1 MVSVRKTLTIFHF
14 SVLRH
19 LFFYQTAS
27 YNRKAD
33 KNMKTFTFVYALA
46 FICLSFTAVFAQSR
60 RAAPNTGNETGK
72 ANKRSPQATPTPTP
86 QTAIAETQMSQDDAQ
101 AIGDD
106 GEVIR
111 VDTNLVTIPVKVSD
125 RRNRFVAGLIK
136 EDFKVSEDGVEQEIA
151 LFANE
156 QQSFTVALVLDMSY
170 STKFKITEIQNAA
183 IAFTAQLRPN
193 DKVMVVSFDQEIQ
206 LLCEATSDRQVIEK
220 AIRSTKISYGTSLYE
235 ALDLVMNAKL
245 KKIDGRKAIVL
256 FTDGVDTTSRQAHDL
271 SNLRDAQELDAL
283 IYPIQYDTFAD
294 VQALKNKPVITP
306 PTIPSPIPS
315 KDKSPFPIQIS
326 GIGTTGSQGTTTEE
340 YKKAGEYLNEM
351 AVRTGGTVFQADTT
365 ANLSQAFSNIAAE
378 LREFYSIGYYPSAEV
393 QAGKKRKIKVRV
405 NKNGISVRSRDS
417 YIVGKK

>member
-1 MVSVRKTLTIFHF
+1 
-14 SVLRH
+14 
-19 LFFYQTAS
+19 
-27 YNRKAD
+27 
-33 KNMKTFTFVYALA
+33 MKKFALIYALA
-46 FICLSFTAVFAQSR
+46 FICLSFAVNLAQSR
-60 RAAPNTGNETGK
+60 RVAPNTDVETGK
-72 ANKRSPQATPTPTP
+72 TKKRPPQASPTPTP
-86 QTAIAETQMSQDDAQ
+86 QTAIAGTKTSQDDAQ
-101 AIGDD
+101 MINDD

-125 RRNRFVAGLIK
+125 RRNRFVAGLTK

-156 QQSFTVALVLDMSY
+156 QQPFTVALVLDMSY
-170 STKFKITEIQNAA
+170 STKFKIADIQSAA
-183 IAFTAQLRPN
+183 VEFTAQLRPN

-206 LLCEATSDRQVIEK
+206 VLCEATSDWQVIEK

-235 ALDLVMNAKL
+235 AVDMVMNAKL

-256 FTDGVDTTSRQAHDL
+256 FTDGVDTTSRRAHDL

-294 VQALKNKPVITP
+294 VQTLKNKPVITP
-306 PTIPSPIPS
+306 PTIPGPIPS
-315 KDKSPFPIQIS
+315 KDKSPFPFPIP
-326 GIGTTGSQGTTTEE
+326 IGGVGTPGSQGTTAEE

-378 LREFYSIGYYPSAEV
+378 LREFYSIGYYPSAEA

-405 NKNGISVRSRDS
+405 NKDGTSVRSRDS

>member
-1 MVSVRKTLTIFHF
+1 
-14 SVLRH
+14 
-19 LFFYQTAS
+19 
-27 YNRKAD
+27 
-33 KNMKTFTFVYALA
+33 MKKFAVVYALA
-46 FICLSFTAVFAQSR
+46 FICLSFTISFAQSR
-60 RAAPNTGNETGK
+60 RGAPNTDIETGK
-72 ANKRSPQATPTPTP
+72 ANKRPPQALPTPTS
-86 QTAIAETQMSQDDAQ
+86 QTAIAEAQISQDDAQ
-101 AIGDD
+101 TISDD

-125 RRNRFVAGLIK
+125 RRNRFIAGLAK
-136 EDFKVSEDGVEQEIA
+136 EDFKVTEDGVEQEIA

-156 QQSFTVALVLDMSY
+156 QQPFTVALVLDMSY
-170 STKFKITEIQNAA
+170 STKFKITEIQSAA
-183 IAFTAQLRPN
+183 IAFTAQLRPD

-206 LLCEATSDRQVIEK
+206 ILCEATSDRQVIEK

-235 ALDLVMNAKL
+235 AVDMVMNAKL

-256 FTDGVDTTSRQAHDL
+256 FTDGVDTTSREAHDL

-294 VQALKNKPVITP
+294 VQALKNKPVITQ

-315 KDKSPFPIQIS
+315 KDKSPFPFPFPT
-326 GIGTTGSQGTTTEE
+326 GGVGTPSSQGTTVEE
-340 YKKAGEYLNEM
+340 YRKAGEYLNEM
-351 AVRTGGTVFQADTT
+351 AMRTGGTVFQADTT

-405 NKNGISVRSRDS
+405 NKDGISVRSRDS

>member
-1 MVSVRKTLTIFHF
+1 M
-14 SVLRH
+14 
-19 LFFYQTAS
+19 
-27 YNRKAD
+27 
-33 KNMKTFTFVYALA
+33 KNFAVVYALA
-46 FICLSFTAVFAQSR
+46 FICLSFTADFAQSR
-60 RAAPNTGNETGK
+60 RVTPNTDNETGK
-72 ANKRSPQATPTPTP
+72 ANKRPPQASPTPTP
-86 QTAIAETQMSQDDAQ
+86 QTEIAETQISQDDAQ
-101 AIGDD
+101 TISDD

-125 RRNRFVAGLIK
+125 RRNRFVAGLMK

-156 QQSFTVALVLDMSY
+156 QQPFTVALVLDMSY

-183 IAFTAQLRPN
+183 IAFTARLRPN
-193 DKVMVVSFDQEIQ
+193 DKMMIVSFDQEIQ
-206 LLCEATSDRQVIEK
+206 VLCEATSDRQVIEK

-235 ALDLVMNAKL
+235 AVDMVMNAKL

-256 FTDGVDTTSRQAHDL
+256 FTDGVDTTSREAHDL

-294 VQALKNKPVITP
+294 VQALKNKPVITQ

-315 KDKSPFPIQIS
+315 KDKSPFPFPIPIS
-326 GIGTTGSQGTTTEE
+326 GVGTPSSQGTTAEE
-340 YKKAGEYLNEM
+340 YQKAGEYLSEM
-351 AVRTGGTVFQADTT
+351 AQRTGGTVFQADTT

-405 NKNGISVRSRDS
+405 NKDGISVRSRDS